1 MLEDLRDLE
10 ESGIISGDETVKAAL
25 SCISGDNLVS
35 HNGGF
40 TENFS
45 RAEYRYYEITQS
57 EFQSYDVNACD
68 PQRTS
73 ESYNSVVDNLQTEGS
88 QEVKGINSVFNTLK
102 SFLVCQPGLGHDMFE
117 GVLAYDIAVYL
128 KYFIKEKK
136 RFTCALLN

>member
-10 ESGIISGDETVKAAL
+10 ERGIISGDETVKAAL

-35 HNGGF
+35 HNVGGF

-73 ESYNSVVDNLQTEGS
+73 ESYNSVVDNLQTEDS
-88 QEVKGINSVFNTLK
+88 QEIKGINSVFNTLK
-102 SFLVCQPGLGHDMFE
+102 SFLVCQPGLGLR
-117 GVLAYDIAVYL
+117 VS
-128 KYFIKEKK
+128 
-136 RFTCALLN
+136 